1 MACFQVELKL
11 NDVSKISVASGYKY
25 IAMYI
30 S

>member
-1 MACFQVELKL
+1 MACFQIELNKL
-11 NDVSKISVASGYKY
+11 MMCLLSVVSDYKY